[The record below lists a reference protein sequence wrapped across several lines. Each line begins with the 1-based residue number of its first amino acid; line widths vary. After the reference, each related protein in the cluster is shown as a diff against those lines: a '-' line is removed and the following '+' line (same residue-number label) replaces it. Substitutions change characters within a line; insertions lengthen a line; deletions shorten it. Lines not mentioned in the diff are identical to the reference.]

1 MVIDIPRIL
10 KHTLTPRWRV
20 RRVFPRA
27 AMRAIEA
34 AIRESERSH
43 EGEIRFVVEGGLDL
57 PELLHGVSPRQRA
70 VELFSRLR
78 VWDTEHN
85 SGVLVYLLL
94 ADRQVEIVADRGI
107 HSRVGEKAWH
117 EVCSRMERAFRNG
130 RFKEGT
136 VAGIREIGALLAV
149 HFPPQGANPNELP
162 DQPVIL

>member
-1 MVIDIPRIL
+1 
-10 KHTLTPRWRV
+10 
-20 RRVFPRA
+20 
-27 AMRAIEA
+27 MRAIEA

-117 EVCSRMERAFRNG
+117 EVCGRMERAFRNG